1 MKIIWAVLIILL
13 LHASVHAADKI
24 RVAIPPGVHAYIPLA
39 QKKGFF
45 KEEGLDA
52 EVIEMRSLA
61 VAIAALANGEIDY
74 FSVIGPSVTA
84 ALRGL
89 PIKVVACNIPCSPVI
104 LIARPEFKEVQQ
116 LKAKTVGFGEVGGSR
131 DVVGRM
137 VLRHFGIAEKEMK
150 FISSGPNETSFAA
163 MKQGLIAATI
173 VAPLWA
179 LEGKKLGFNVLA
191 NACELFSWPTAGLV
205 TTAKKI
211 KERPDEIKRVI
222 KAAIKATRYILQN
235 REGYIQFLMQWQKI
249 DREIATGTY
258 EYLPKAYNDDGTLP
272 EKGFRLVIEEAK
284 KLAKVDREVSLSEVA
299 DLSILKE
306 AQQELGIQRK

>member
-1 MKIIWAVLIILL
+1 MKIIWASLIIFL
-13 LHASVHAADKI
+13 LHASVQAADKI
-24 RVAIPPGVHAYIPLA
+24 RVAIPTGVHAYIPLA

-45 KEEGLDA
+45 NEEGLAA
-52 EVIEMRSLA
+52 EVIEMRSPA

-74 FSVIGPSVTA
+74 LSVIGPSVTA

-89 PIKVVACNIPCSPVI
+89 PIKVVACHIPCSPLI
-104 LIARPEFKEVQQ
+104 FIARPEFKEVQQ
-116 LKAKTVGFGEVGGSR
+116 LKAKTVGVGEVGSSR
-131 DVVGRM
+131 DVLARM
-137 VLRHFGIAEKEMK
+137 VLRHFGISEKEMK
-150 FISSGPNETSFAA
+150 FIPSGSNETSLAA
-163 MKQGLIAATI
+163 MKQGLIAATL
-173 VAPLWA
+173 VAPIWA

-222 KAAIKATRYILQN
+222 KAAIKGARYILQN
-235 REGYIQFLMQWQKI
+235 REGYIQFIMQWQKI
-249 DREIATGTY
+249 DREIATGAY
-258 EYLPKAYNDDGTLP
+258 EYLPKAYNDDGSLP

-299 DLSILKE
+299 ELSILKE
-306 AQQELGIQRK
+306 AQKELGIKGK

>member
-1 MKIIWAVLIILL
+1 MKIIWASLIIFL
-13 LHASVHAADKI
+13 LHASVQAADKI

-45 KEEGLDA
+45 NEEGLAA
-52 EVIEMRSLA
+52 EVIEMRSPA

-74 FSVIGPSVTA
+74 LSVIGPSVTA

-89 PIKVVACNIPCSPVI
+89 PIKVVACHIPCSPLI
-104 LIARPEFKEVQQ
+104 FIARPEFKEVQQ
-116 LKAKTVGFGEVGGSR
+116 LKAKTVGVGEVGSSR
-131 DVVGRM
+131 DVLARM
-137 VLRHFGIAEKEMK
+137 VLRHFGISEKEMK
-150 FISSGPNETSFAA
+150 FIPSGSNETSLAA
-163 MKQGLIAATI
+163 MKQGLIAATL
-173 VAPLWA
+173 VAPIWA

-222 KAAIKATRYILQN
+222 KAAIKGARYILQN
-235 REGYIQFLMQWQKI
+235 REGYIQFIMQWQKI
-249 DREIATGTY
+249 DREIATGAY
-258 EYLPKAYNDDGTLP
+258 EYLPKAYTDDGSLP

-299 DLSILKE
+299 ELSILKE
-306 AQQELGIQRK
+306 AQKELGIKGK

>member
-1 MKIIWAVLIILL
+1 MKIIWPALFIFL
-13 LHASVHAADKI
+13 LHASVQAADKI

-52 EVIEMRSLA
+52 EVIEMRSPA
-61 VAIAALANGEIDY
+61 VAVVALANGEIDY
-74 FSVIGPSVTA
+74 FSVIGSSVTA

-89 PIKVVACNIPCSPVI
+89 PIKVVACHIPCSPQI

-116 LKAKTVGFGEVGGSR
+116 LKAKTVGFGEAGSSR
-131 DVVGRM
+131 DVLGRM
-137 VLRHFGIAEKEMK
+137 MLRHFGVVEKEMK
-150 FISSGPNETSFAA
+150 IIASGTGETSLAA
-163 MKQGLIAATI
+163 MKQGLIVATI
-173 VAPLWA
+173 VAPIWA

-205 TTAKKI
+205 TTTKKI

-222 KAAIKATRYILQN
+222 KAAIKGARYILQN
-235 REGYIQFLMQWQKI
+235 REGYIQFMMEWQKI
-249 DREIATGTY
+249 DREKATGAY
-258 EYLPKAYNDDGTLP
+258 EYFPKAYNDDGSLP

-299 DLSILKE
+299 ELSILKE
-306 AQQELGIQRK
+306 AQKELGIKGK

>member
-1 MKIIWAVLIILL
+1 MKIIWAALIILL
-13 LHASVHAADKI
+13 LHASVQAADKI
-24 RVAIPPGVHAYIPLA
+24 RVAIPPGVHSYIPLA

-89 PIKVVACNIPCSPVI
+89 PIKVVACFIPCSPVI

-116 LKAKTVGFGEVGGSR
+116 LKAKTVGFGEVGGGR

-137 VLRHFGIAEKEMK
+137 LLRHFGIAEKEMK

-163 MKQGLIAATI
+163 MKQGLIAAAI

-179 LEGKKLGFNVLA
+179 LEGEKLGFNVLA

-222 KAAIKATRYILQN
+222 KAAIKGARYILQN
-235 REGYIQFLMQWQKI
+235 REGYIQFLMEWQKI

-258 EYLPKAYNDDGTLP
+258 EYLPKAYNDDGSLP

-299 DLSILKE
+299 ELSILKE
-306 AQQELGIQRK
+306 AQKELGIKGK

>member
-1 MKIIWAVLIILL
+1 MKIIWASLIIFL
-13 LHASVHAADKI
+13 LHASVQAADKI

-45 KEEGLDA
+45 NEEGLAA
-52 EVIEMRSLA
+52 EVIEMRSPA

-74 FSVIGPSVTA
+74 LSVIGPSVTA

-89 PIKVVACNIPCSPVI
+89 PIKVVACHIPCSPLI
-104 LIARPEFKEVQQ
+104 FIARPEFKEVQQ
-116 LKAKTVGFGEVGGSR
+116 LKAKTVGVGEVGSSR
-131 DVVGRM
+131 DVLARM
-137 VLRHFGIAEKEMK
+137 VLRHFGISEKEMK
-150 FISSGPNETSFAA
+150 FIPSGSNETSLAA

-222 KAAIKATRYILQN
+222 KAAIKGARYILQN
-235 REGYIQFLMQWQKI
+235 REGYIQFIMQWQKI
-249 DREIATGTY
+249 DREIATGAY
-258 EYLPKAYNDDGTLP
+258 EYLPKAYTDDGSLP

-299 DLSILKE
+299 ELSILKE
-306 AQQELGIQRK
+306 AQKELGIKGK

>member
-61 VAIAALANGEIDY
+61 VATVALANGEIDY
-74 FSVIGPSVTA
+74 FSVIGSSVTA

-89 PIKVVACNIPCSPVI
+89 PIKVVACHIPCSPLI
-104 LIARPEFKEVQQ
+104 FIARPEFKEVQQ
-116 LKAKTVGFGEVGGSR
+116 LKAKTVGFGEVGGGR

-163 MKQGLIAATI
+163 MKQGLIAAAI

-179 LEGKKLGFNVLA
+179 LEGEKLGFNVLA

-222 KAAIKATRYILQN
+222 KAAIKGTRYILQN
-235 REGYIQFLMQWQKI
+235 REGSIQFLMQWQKI

-284 KLAKVDREVSLSEVA
+284 KLAKVDREVSLSKVA

-306 AQQELGIQRK
+306 AQQELGIKGK

>member
-1 MKIIWAVLIILL
+1 MKIIWASLIIFL
-13 LHASVHAADKI
+13 LHASVQAADKI
-24 RVAIPPGVHAYIPLA
+24 RVAIPTGVHAYIPLA

-52 EVIEMRSLA
+52 EIIEMRSPA

-74 FSVIGPSVTA
+74 FSGIGASVTA

-89 PIKVVACNIPCSPVI
+89 PIKVVACHIPCSPLI
-104 LIARPEFKEVQQ
+104 FIARPEFKEVQQ
-116 LKAKTVGFGEVGGSR
+116 LKAKTVGFGEVGSSR
-131 DVVGRM
+131 DVLARM
-137 VLRHFGIAEKEMK
+137 VLRHFGISEKEMK
-150 FISSGPNETSFAA
+150 FIRSGPNETSLAA
-163 MKQGLIAATI
+163 MKQGLIAATLL
-173 VAPLWA
+173 APIWA

-222 KAAIKATRYILQN
+222 KAAIKGARYILQN

-258 EYLPKAYNDDGTLP
+258 EYLPKAYNDDGSLP

-299 DLSILKE
+299 ELSILKE
-306 AQQELGIQRK
+306 AQKELGIKGK

>member
-1 MKIIWAVLIILL
+1 
-13 LHASVHAADKI
+13 
-24 RVAIPPGVHAYIPLA
+24 
-39 QKKGFF
+39 
-45 KEEGLDA
+45 
-52 EVIEMRSLA
+52 MRSPA
-61 VAIAALANGEIDY
+61 VATVALANGEIDY
-74 FSVIGPSVTA
+74 FSVIGSSVTA

-89 PIKVVACNIPCSPVI
+89 PIKVVACYIPCSPLI
-104 LIARPEFKEVQQ
+104 FIARPEFKEVQQ
-116 LKAKTVGFGEVGGSR
+116 LKAKTVGFGEVGSSR
-131 DVVGRM
+131 DVLARM
-137 VLRHFGIAEKEMK
+137 VLRHFGISEKEMK
-150 FISSGPNETSFAA
+150 FIRSGPNETSLAA
-163 MKQGLIAATI
+163 MKQGLIAATLL
-173 VAPLWA
+173 APIWA

-235 REGYIQFLMQWQKI
+235 REGSIQFLMQWQKI

>member
-1 MKIIWAVLIILL
+1 M
-13 LHASVHAADKI
+13 
-24 RVAIPPGVHAYIPLA
+24 A

-52 EVIEMRSLA
+52 EIIEMRSPA
-61 VAIAALANGEIDY
+61 VAVVALANGEIDY
-74 FSVIGPSVTA
+74 FSVIGSSVTA

-89 PIKVVACNIPCSPVI
+89 PIKVVACFIPCSPLI
-104 LIARPEFKEVQQ
+104 LIAKPEFKEVQQ
-116 LKAKTVGFGEVGGSR
+116 LKAKTVGFGEAGGSR
-131 DVVGRM
+131 DVLGRKM
-137 VLRHFGIAEKEMK
+137 LRHFGLVEKEMK
-150 FISSGPNETSFAA
+150 IIASGPSETRLAA
-163 MKQGLIAATI
+163 LKQGLIVATI

-179 LEGKKLGFNVLA
+179 LEGKKLGFNILA
-191 NACELFSWPTAGLV
+191 NACELFSWPSAGLV

-222 KAAIKATRYILQN
+222 KAAIKGARYILQN
-235 REGYIQFLMQWQKI
+235 REGYIQFMMEWQKI

-258 EYLPKAYNDDGTLP
+258 EYLPKSYNDDGSLP

-299 DLSILKE
+299 ELSILKE
-306 AQQELGIQRK
+306 AQKEFGIKKK